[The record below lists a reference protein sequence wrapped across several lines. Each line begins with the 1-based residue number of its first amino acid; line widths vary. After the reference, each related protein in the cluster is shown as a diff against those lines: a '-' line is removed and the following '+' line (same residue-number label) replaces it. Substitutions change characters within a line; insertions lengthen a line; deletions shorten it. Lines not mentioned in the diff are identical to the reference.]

1 MTTSPKSEV
10 WTVFKRLLDYLKP
23 LKGVMFLA
31 LIGLSMYA
39 LVDTAFIA
47 VIKPF
52 IDEGFGGQSSQ
63 LPSAAGSLSH
73 LDLGTSHG
81 FNSDNNVLAMAPF
94 VVIGLFT
101 LRGLANFLSTYCIS
115 YMSARIIMDMRQEVF
130 EHYLTLPVSYI
141 DSENTGNLISRVTY
155 DTEQIARASGS
166 ALITIV
172 RDSITVI
179 GMIGIMFY
187 FSWKLSLV
195 ILIIGPIIGLVI
207 SVVSRRFRKVSKNIQ
222 TAMGGVAAAT
232 EQMIKGHKN
241 VLSFGGQKVEAER
254 FAKVND
260 QNRYQTMKLATTQAI
275 SQPLVMIIGSFAIAF
290 ILYAASIDG
299 MKAELTA
306 GTFATILGA
315 MLAML
320 QPIKNLTRVNAEFQ
334 RGIAACTTVF
344 ELLDTQPELDTG
356 TLNTDRVKGK
366 LTFNQ
371 VDFSYPGQ
379 EKRALNGIDF
389 TVEPGKTVALVG
401 RSGSGKSTIASLV
414 TRFYTGLSAGEITLD
429 DHNVNDYT
437 LASLRHQV
445 ALVSQQV
452 TLFNDSIANNIA
464 YAYPGEVTRAQI
476 IEAATLAHAMEFI
489 EPMPEGLDTQ
499 IGENGVML
507 SGGQRQRIA
516 IARAILRN
524 SPVLILDEATSALDT
539 GSEKAIQE
547 GLDNL
552 RHNRTSIVIAHRLST
567 IESADQILVVD
578 QGQIIER
585 GTHESLLDKKGVYYN
600 LYQMQFGS

>member
-1 MTTSPKSEV
+1 MTKSNKSEV
-10 WTVFKRLLDYLKP
+10 WTVFRRLLGYLKP
-23 LKGVMFLA
+23 LKAVFAFAVLGLA
-31 LIGLSMYA
+31 TYA
-39 LVDTAFIA
+39 LVDATFIA

-52 IDEGFGGQSSQ
+52 IDEGFGGQAGQATSSIN
-63 LPSAAGSLSH
+63 S
-73 LDLGTSHG
+73 LDLGTSGG
-81 FNSDNNVLAMAPF
+81 FNADNEVLFYAPF

-101 LRGLANFLSTYCIS
+101 LRGLANFVSTYSIS
-115 YMSARIIMDMRQEVF
+115 YMSARLIMDMRQQVF
-130 EHYLTLPVSYI
+130 EHYLTLPVSYM

-155 DTEQIARASGS
+155 DTEQIARATGS
-166 ALITIV
+166 AMITII
-172 RDSITVI
+172 RDSITVV
-179 GMIGIMFY
+179 GMLGIMFY
-187 FSWKLSLV
+187 YSWKLSLC
-195 ILIIGPIIGLVI
+195 ILVIGPIIGYVI
-207 SVVSRRFRKVSKNIQ
+207 ATVSKRFRKVSKNIQ
-222 TAMGGVAAAT
+222 AAMGNVTAAT
-232 EQMIKGHKN
+232 EQMLKGHKN
-241 VLSFGGQKVEAER
+241 VLSFGGQETEAAR
-254 FAKVND
+254 FWKVND
-260 QNRYQTMKLATTQAI
+260 QNRYQTMKLAMAQSV
-275 SQPLVMIIGSFAIAF
+275 SQPLVMIIGSFALAF
-290 ILYAASIDG
+290 VLYAASIDSL
-299 MKAELTA
+299 KAELTA

-344 ELLDTQPELDTG
+344 ELLDTAPEVDNG
-356 TLNTDRVKGK
+356 TYQVERVNGE
-366 LTFNQ
+366 LSFNQ
-371 VDFSYPGQ
+371 VNFSYPAQ
-379 EKRALNGIDF
+379 DKPALEDINF
-389 TVEPGKTVALVG
+389 TVEQGKTIALVG
-401 RSGSGKSTIASLV
+401 RSGSGKSTIANLV
-414 TRFYTGLSAGEITLD
+414 TRFYTGLSEGKITLD
-429 DHNVNDYT
+429 GVNIDDY
-437 LASLRHQV
+437 SLTCLRDQV

-464 YAYPGEVTRAQI
+464 YAYSGEATKEQI

-489 EPMPEGLDTQ
+489 EQLPEGLDTQ
-499 IGENGVML
+499 IGEDGVML

-539 GSEKAIQE
+539 ESEKAIQL

-585 GTHESLLDKKGVYYN
+585 GTHQSLLEQDGMYAK